1 MSTSKNLFLLLMTI
15 IFSVNLF
22 TTDQIHKEIFN
33 PVLWAGS
40 RGLPCHLEWIL
51 AMKEYKYDLEKKSRV
66 FDCKEH
72 GNTSL
77 KAPLTLFILYHMRA
91 RVYGFGWFNGIA
103 GREEGAKFIECIKY
117 LFTLYPNHHLTAF
130 DSEGNTIL
138 HATIKELFLHK
149 GFWLPHYSDYLD
161 IVDIILKNSSPLTQE
176 TSNFLHAFDAHGNT
190 PLHILVHQIAE
201 GGAKQRVHALK
212 ILELLVK
219 AKVSP
224 LAVNSEGTTVLQV
237 ATNLVDA
244 AIRKE
249 NKARANSSSLM
260 TFLNASMH
268 GHASDDLL
276 KAIKIMNPTPTKEM
290 LEELDK
296 EQEVQNAT
304 PAYQASDTSNLH
316 PNTSMYYQ
324 N

>member
-91 RVYGFGWFNGIA
+91 RVHGDRWFEGIA
-103 GREEGAKFIECIKY
+103 GTEKSGRFIECIKF
-117 LFTLYPNHHLTAF
+117 LFDIYPNHHITVL
-130 DSEGNTIL
+130 DSEGNNML
-138 HATIKELFLHK
+138 HATVKELFLSNR
-149 GFWLPHYSDYLD
+149 FNASDYLK
-161 IVDIILKNSSPLTQE
+161 VADIILKQGSFAAQE
-176 TSNFLHAFDAHGNT
+176 MLSFLHALDAYGNT
-190 PLHILVHQIAE
+190 PLHIVVHQIAE
-201 GGAKQRVHALK
+201 GNAAQRAYALK

-219 AKVSP
+219 VKASP
-224 LAVNSEGTTVLQV
+224 FATNSEGKTVLQT
-237 ATNLVDA
+237 ATDLHAA
-244 AIRKE
+244 AIKKE
-249 NKARANSSSLM
+249 NKARKEFSLGA
-260 TFLNASMH
+260 FIYGSLD
-268 GHASDDLL
+268 GYVSDDLL
-276 KAIKIMNPTPTKEM
+276 KAISIMNPTPTKEM
-290 LEELDK
+290 LIALDEEQEELETK
-296 EQEVQNAT
+296 KAIELSLQSAAHIS
-304 PAYQASDTSNLH
+304 PMTSI
-316 PNTSMYYQ
+316 YYQ